1 MRNSHNITL
10 TNNDSLTEDEETT
23 WSLPGAVVGFISRLF
38 ALAMPMLIY
47 GSNTLFFFIYTA
59 FLSGADARRGSGGDC
74 AAFID
79 GRKATLQYCF
89 HHGDS
94 RHYVWRTV
102 YVATGLICT
111 FPSPLFIIQTVTN
124 NEIMFCTPRVYVTM
138 DKCGT
143 FARVVAV
150 SPTEDV
156 ESSSDAWD
164 DDAVFQGAGWVN

>member
-23 WSLPGAVVGFISRLF
+23 WSLPRAVVGFISRLF

-59 FLSGADARRGSGGDC
+59 FLSGADARCGSGGDC

-89 HHGDS
+89 HPDDS

-111 FPSPLFIIQTVTN
+111 FLSPLFIIQTVTN
-124 NEIMFCTPRVYVTM
+124 NEIMFCTPRYT
-138 DKCGT
+138 
-143 FARVVAV
+143 
-150 SPTEDV
+150 
-156 ESSSDAWD
+156 
-164 DDAVFQGAGWVN
+164 